1 MTLTRRLLLYAV
13 GLLIGGGLAWWSFGE
28 RLTNAAWTPRERI
41 KLRVAATLVRGT
53 PESLA
58 GLQARGLDLDA
69 VRRAI
74 PRSEVLLPRTR
85 RSGDSLFYTLRT
97 PMDPD
102 TLTLEVQVFEDH
114 RRDSTATLV
123 RVQ

>member
-69 VRRAI
+69 VRRLA
-74 PRSEVLLPRTR
+74 
-85 RSGDSLFYTLRT
+85 
-97 PMDPD
+97 
-102 TLTLEVQVFEDH
+102 
-114 RRDSTATLV
+114 
-123 RVQ
+123 

>member
-41 KLRVAATLVRGT
+41 KLRVAATLVRST
-53 PESLA
+53 PEAGA

>member
-1 MTLTRRLLLYAV
+1 MTLTRRLLLYAI

-41 KLRVAATLVRGT
+41 KLRVAATLVRSTDRAGAA
-53 PESLA
+53 LA
-58 GLQARGLDLDA
+58 AHGLDLAGVRQA
-69 VRRAI
+69 V
-74 PRSEVLLPRTR
+74 PHSEVLLPRTR

-97 PMDPD
+97 PVGRD

-123 RVQ
+123 RVE